1 MKITYHEKTDL
12 LYISLEDS
20 PDQVVNKRVDADVVL
35 ELAEDNRIV
44 GIEILDASKRI
55 RLGKASTF
63 GVSGNGVGNCEP
75 AAIGPHRPKR
85 QPPRCSLHARLRGTS
100 CYHNAIIKP
109 AEPHGTGIGAKFA
122 P

>member
-35 ELAEDNRIV
+35 DLAEDNRIV

-55 RLGKASTF
+55 RLEKLLPLEYQETA
-63 GVSGNGVGNCEP
+63 
-75 AAIGPHRPKR
+75 
-85 QPPRCSLHARLRGTS
+85 
-100 CYHNAIIKP
+100 
-109 AEPHGTGIGAKFA
+109 
-122 P
+122 

>member
-35 ELAEDNRIV
+35 DLAEDNRIV

-55 RLGKASTF
+55 RLEKLLPLEYQKTA
-63 GVSGNGVGNCEP
+63 
-75 AAIGPHRPKR
+75 
-85 QPPRCSLHARLRGTS
+85 
-100 CYHNAIIKP
+100 
-109 AEPHGTGIGAKFA
+109 
-122 P
+122 

>member
-35 ELAEDNRIV
+35 DLAEDNRIV

-55 RLGKASTF
+55 RLKKLLPLEYQQTA
-63 GVSGNGVGNCEP
+63 
-75 AAIGPHRPKR
+75 
-85 QPPRCSLHARLRGTS
+85 
-100 CYHNAIIKP
+100 
-109 AEPHGTGIGAKFA
+109 
-122 P
+122 